1 MQQYSLLALRFP
13 MLLRLIKYCAATN
26 QLDTVFESAEGRCAA
41 IERWV
46 REWGLNDEQQKEL
59 WGVVLDAFAPSLP
72 RAACTRF
79 FHSLGLILENF
90 SHSFRIHAA
99 HAATELHS
107 FGVDALSLRGIGNH
121 PRE

>member
-1 MQQYSLLALRFP
+1 MHQT
-13 MLLRLIKYCAATN
+13 MLL
-26 QLDTVFESAEGRCAA
+26 ES
-41 IERWV
+41 
-46 REWGLNDEQQKEL
+46 L
-59 WGVVLDAFAPSLP
+59 FLP

-107 FGVDALSLRGIGNH
+107 FGVDALSLRGIGKSRDRFS
-121 PRE
+121 PRVQLGEAQPIYVFPQHMPACLDSLFSGS